1 NSPAYAKGLYT
12 LQNTSSMLASVV
24 LKPQS
29 GETVIDVCSAPGGKT
44 THIAELMKNK
54 GKIIAFDVHSH
65 KIRLVENAARRLGI
79 DIIECLENNSENILE
94 KYIGVADKVL
104 ADVPCSGLGVIH
116 KKPDIKWRRKPE
128 DIENLV
134 AIQSRILEASSKY
147 LKVGGEMVYSTC
159 TILKEEN
166 QEQVEKFLENNSN
179 FEKIEEHMILTH
191 KNGGSGFYICKLKRN
206 E

>member
-1 NSPAYAKGLYT
+1 
-12 LQNTSSMLASVV
+12 
-24 LKPQS
+24 
-29 GETVIDVCSAPGGKT
+29 
-44 THIAELMKNK
+44 
-54 GKIIAFDVHSH
+54 
-65 KIRLVENAARRLGI
+65 
-79 DIIECLENNSENILE
+79 NNSENILE

-179 FEKIEEHMILTH
+179 FEKIEEDIILTH